1 MKEQIHLY
9 FTSDLHSHFQYWP
22 QIMDSINKRVN
33 EHKADGEYYLL
44 LDNGD
49 HVDRVH
55 PISEATLGQANVKLL
70 NKADYHAVT
79 LGNNEGITLPKDN
92 LYHLY
97 DDAQFDVV
105 CANLRPS
112 DITSPYWLKPYK
124 IYTTPNQTKVGVIG
138 LTAPFKKFYE
148 QLNWDV
154 TDPYVELDYYIPLLR
169 NECDLI
175 VVLSHLGMY
184 DDETIAETYPVD
196 VILGGHT
203 HHLYEEAKEVNGT
216 LINAVGKQ
224 GRFFGYVNLVI
235 DHIQSR
241 ISEGYGEAIP
251 IPATTDDETVY
262 YLNEL
267 ESYANQQLS
276 QVITN
281 LKKPFEISW
290 FEESEIMS
298 KFVNTL
304 KDWTGADAAALNSG
318 VLLQGFN
325 VGEVTKKHVHERCP
339 HPMNPC
345 KMVLTGEE
353 LIETIKLFESERF
366 TNFKL
371 KGLGFRGQV
380 IGKMIYSNI
389 TFDYNYYSNKIQ
401 KVYLDGEMVDP
412 NKNYTL
418 ATADTF
424 SFPWLIPPISKV
436 NEKKYYMPEF
446 LRDVLEECLSKS

>member
-22 QIMDSINKRVN
+22 HIMDSINKKI
-33 EHKADGEYYLL
+33 EQHKVDGEHYLL
-44 LDNGD
+44 FDNGD

-70 NKADYHAVT
+70 NKANYHAVT

-112 DITSPYWLKPYK
+112 DAPSPFWLKPYE

-148 QLNWDV
+148 QLDWDV
-154 TDPYVELDYYIPLLR
+154 TDPYAKLDQYIPFLR

-175 VVLSHLGMY
+175 VVMSHLGMY
-184 DDETIAETYPVD
+184 DEEAIAEKYPVD
-196 VILGGHT
+196 VIFGGHT
-203 HHLYEEAKEVNGT
+203 HHLYEEAKKVNGT

-235 DHIQSR
+235 DHNDAKLSAT
-241 ISEGYGEAIP
+241 GEALP
-251 IPATTDDETVY
+251 IPATVDAETVT

-267 ESYANQQLS
+267 ETYANDQLN
-276 QVITN
+276 QVVTN
-281 LKKPFEISW
+281 LEHPYEISW

-298 KFVNTL
+298 EFVKTL

-325 VGEVTKKHVHERCP
+325 VGAVTKKHVHESCP

-353 LIETIKLFESERF
+353 LVETIKLFESERF

-389 TFDYNYYSNKIQ
+389 TFDHNYYSNKIQ
-401 KVYLDGEMVDP
+401 KVYLNGEIVNP
-412 NKNYTL
+412 NKSYTL